1 MGSSPPVC
9 QHRNRKTCVLVAF
22 ELSLSIVSRVS
33 FSIVRLLNVS
43 FSSIRWR
50 LAV

>member
-1 MGSSPPVC
+1 MLGGQRPASL

-33 FSIVRLLNVS
+33 FSIARLLNVS
-43 FSSIRWR
+43 FSSI
-50 LAV
+50 